1 MIDMQ
6 TIHPIAIQLPPYWL
20 HHPSVVRQASEL
32 VYNTDANEVLGVPHA
47 CPLSIRLASEADW
60 WVLPIEPVVSVSGR
74 NVIAKRQIL
83 KAGGSTERRG
93 TVKELWAQDDYD
105 VNISGLL
112 MGAGDA
118 LPENDL
124 RRLRRY
130 CEAREALCVQSPLLM
145 LFGIDRLAIEE
156 YEFPATR
163 GIENVMYNIRAV
175 SDSYDADKLLLK

>member
-1 MIDMQ
+1 MH
-6 TIHPIAIQLPPYWL
+6 HPIAIQLPPYWL
-20 HHPSVVRQASEL
+20 HHPAVVRQASEL
-32 VYNTDANEVLGVPHA
+32 AYNTDANEVLDVPHA
-47 CPLSIRLASEADW
+47 CPLSIRLASETDW
-60 WVLPIEPVVSVSGR
+60 WVLPIEPVVAVSGR